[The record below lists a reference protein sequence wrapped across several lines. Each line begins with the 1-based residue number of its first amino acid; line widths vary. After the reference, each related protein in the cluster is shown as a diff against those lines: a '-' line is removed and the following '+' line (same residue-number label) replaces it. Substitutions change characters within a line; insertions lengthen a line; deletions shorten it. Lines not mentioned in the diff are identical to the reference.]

1 MLVFI
6 DDSGDPG
13 FKFSKGSTSHFII
26 AMVIFDDELEAEKTA
41 IAIKE
46 LKRKIGF
53 NKKTEFRFFK
63 TCRDYRIEFLK
74 TVSKFNFRIRCL
86 IVDKSKIYSEE
97 LKNNKNSFYAYF
109 IKEVLKH
116 NNNTII
122 NAKVKLD
129 GSGDRI
135 FRKSFLMYLRRELNS
150 ENKKIIKNCK
160 MVNSTGNVLIQLADM
175 VAGSINRSQNKGKKD
190 SNDYIKIIEK
200 RIENKWFFK

>member
-13 FKFSKGSTSHFII
+13 FKLDKGSTSHFII

-53 NKKTEFRFFK
+53 REQTEFRFFK
-63 TCRDYRIEFLK
+63 TRKD
-74 TVSKFNFRIRCL
+74 FRIKFLRTINRFDFRVRCL
-86 IVDKSKIYSEE
+86 VVDKSIIRSDE

-109 IKEVLKH
+109 IKEVLK
-116 NNNTII
+116 NSNNTIL
-122 NAKVKLD
+122 NAKIRMD

-135 FRKSFLMYLRRELNS
+135 FRKNFFTYIRRELNS
-150 ENKKIIKNCK
+150 KNKKIMRNCK
-160 MVNSTGNVLIQLADM
+160 MVDSKGNVLVQMADM
-175 VAGSINRSQNKGKKD
+175 VAGSINRAQNKKKR
-190 SNDYIKIIEK
+190 DYNIYRNIIKKHIEDEWHF
-200 RIENKWFFK
+200 R